1 LDIRQL
7 RYLVALARERHF
19 ARAAEA
25 CGIAQPT
32 LSAALK
38 QLEADLGA
46 PVVERGN
53 RFKGLTPEGER
64 VLAWAQ
70 RILADC
76 DALQQELAA
85 ARGGLEGRLTI
96 GVIPTALPLAARL
109 TASVR
114 EAHPGVA
121 FGVVSRT
128 SAEIQRGL
136 DGFELHAGLTY
147 LENEPLVRVR
157 AKKLGEERY
166 VLLAPA
172 GGTLRA
178 PVPWAE
184 AAGLPLCLLVPEMQ
198 NRRIVDAAF
207 RAAGRAPR
215 PVVETDAMTALLAHV
230 RHAGLH
236 AVAPEGLLERIG
248 AAGAG
253 IAALPLVEPEVSHA
267 VGLVVADRS
276 PLPLLVE
283 ALWERAGAVPR
294 GA

>member
-1 LDIRQL
+1 
-7 RYLVALARERHF
+7 VALARERHF

-53 RFKGLTPEGER
+53 RFKGLTPEGQR

-96 GVIPTALPLAARL
+96 GVIPTALPLAAWL
-109 TASVR
+109 TAAVR
-114 EAHPGVA
+114 DAHPGVG

-157 AKKLGEERY
+157 ARKLGEERY
-166 VLLAPA
+166 VLLSPA
-172 GGTLRA
+172 GGPPRGRA
-178 PVPWAE
+178 GIAWAE
-184 AAGLPLCLLVPEMQ
+184 AAALPLCLLVPEMQ

-207 RAAGRAPR
+207 RAAGRVPR
-215 PVVETDAMTALLAHV
+215 PVVETDAITALLAHV

-236 AVAPEGLLERIG
+236 AVAPEGLIERIG

-253 IAALPLVEPEVSHA
+253 IAALPLVEPEVAHA

-283 ALWERAGAVPR
+283 ALWERAGAAVQ